1 MITDPLVETQTR
13 DLSANPVVIS
23 VEGLKKSFN
32 IPLHRVESFKERTVH
47 PLRKTEYRELKAL
60 DGIDFEVRKGEFF
73 GIVGR
78 NGSGKSTLLK
88 ILASIYRADAG
99 SVKMA
104 GRLAPFIEL
113 GVGFNHDLTAH
124 DNVIMNGVMMG
135 LSRQEAAARLDRV
148 VEFAELDDFKELKLK
163 NYSSGMLVRL
173 AFSLMIQ
180 ADADIMLIDEVLAV
194 GDASFQQ
201 KCADVFN
208 RMRDAGKTIVLVTHD
223 MAAVESFCDRAM
235 LIEGG
240 HIVEAGEPRAVA
252 RAYLKLNFD
261 AETPRESTLGF
272 HEEGEIEDDFI
283 PGVDI
288 QARLIDSW
296 LENEEGKRV
305 TNVEIGD
312 PLRLNV
318 QIQALRDLNR
328 PLFTFQINDAKHTQ
342 VTGFNQTLE
351 VDGPGDVIRE
361 GERVTISGEVVNRL
375 TPGRYL
381 LTCWVNRNRESS
393 ERVIQGIKLF
403 EFVVYGMKRTP
414 GLVEAEA
421 DLDVKVSLEDD

>member
-148 VEFAELDDFKELKLK
+148 VEFAELDDFVDTPYKHL
-163 NYSSGMLVRL
+163 SSGMKVRL
-173 AFSLMIQ
+173 AFAVISRLEEPI
-180 ADADIMLIDEVLAV
+180 ILVDEVLAV
-194 GDASFQQ
+194 GDAEFQ
-201 KCADVFN
+201 
-208 RMRDAGKTIVLVTHD
+208 
-223 MAAVESFCDRAM
+223 
-235 LIEGG
+235 
-240 HIVEAGEPRAVA
+240 
-252 RAYLKLNFD
+252 
-261 AETPRESTLGF
+261 
-272 HEEGEIEDDFI
+272 
-283 PGVDI
+283 
-288 QARLIDSW
+288 
-296 LENEEGKRV
+296 
-305 TNVEIGD
+305 
-312 PLRLNV
+312 
-318 QIQALRDLNR
+318 
-328 PLFTFQINDAKHTQ
+328 
-342 VTGFNQTLE
+342 
-351 VDGPGDVIRE
+351 
-361 GERVTISGEVVNRL
+361 
-375 TPGRYL
+375 
-381 LTCWVNRNRESS
+381 
-393 ERVIQGIKLF
+393 
-403 EFVVYGMKRTP
+403 
-414 GLVEAEA
+414 
-421 DLDVKVSLEDD
+421 

>member
-342 VTGFNQTLE
+342 VTGFNQTLGVE
-351 VDGPGDVIRE
+351 GPDDIVRE
-361 GERVTISGEVVNRL
+361 GETVTISGEIENRL

-381 LTCWVNRNRESS
+381 LTCWVTRNRETS
-393 ERVIQGIKLF
+393 ERVVQGLKLF
-403 EFVVYGMKRTP
+403 EFVIFGMKRTP

-421 DLDVKVSLEDD
+421 ELSAKVEKSDG

>member
-1 MITDPLVETQTR
+1 MTIDPLAETETR
-13 DLSANPVVIS
+13 DLATSPVVIS
-23 VEGLKKSFN
+23 VAGLKKSFK
-32 IPLHRVESFKERTVH
+32 IPLHRVESFKERAVH

-60 DGIDFEVRKGEFF
+60 DGIDFEVRQGEFF

-88 ILASIYRADAG
+88 VLASIYRADAG
-99 SVKMA
+99 SVRMA

-135 LSRQEAAARLDRV
+135 LGRREATDRLERV
-148 VEFAELDDFKELKLK
+148 VEFAELEDFTELKLK

-208 RMRDAGKTIVLVTHD
+208 QMRDAGKTIVLVTHD

-235 LIEGG
+235 LIEDG
-240 HIVEAGEPRAVA
+240 HVLEEGEPRDVA

-261 AETPRESTLGF
+261 AETPRQETLGF
-272 HEEGEIEDDFI
+272 LEDGEVEDDFV

-288 QARLIDSW
+288 QARL
-296 LENEEGKRV
+296 LEAKLVSEAGEAV

-312 PLRLNV
+312 PLRLNLR
-318 QIQALRDLNR
+318 IEALRDLER

-342 VTGFNQTLE
+342 VTGFNLTL
-351 VDGPGDVIRE
+351 GPEGDPDIIRE
-361 GERVTISGEVVNRL
+361 GEVVTINGEVTNRL
-375 TPGRYL
+375 APGRYL
-381 LTCWVNRNRESS
+381 LSCWVTRNRETS
-393 ERVIQGIKLF
+393 ERVVQGLKLF
-403 EFVVYGMKRTP
+403 EFVVFGMKRTP

-421 DLDVKVSLEDD
+421 DLTANVGDRNG